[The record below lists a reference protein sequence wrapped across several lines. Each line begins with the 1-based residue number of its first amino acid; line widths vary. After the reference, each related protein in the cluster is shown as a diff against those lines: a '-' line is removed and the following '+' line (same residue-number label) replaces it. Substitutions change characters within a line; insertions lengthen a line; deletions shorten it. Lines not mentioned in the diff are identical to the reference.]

1 MTREQVDMEPSPSH
15 SGSGTHELSGPLVV
29 TIDGPAGAGKSTVAK
44 KLAERLGIR
53 YLDTGAMYRAVALAG
68 HRQGVNWHDNEQVRR
83 LLQSLELHV
92 EQDRI
97 FLNGEDVSD
106 LIRSPEITRETARA
120 ADVPLVREFLIAQ
133 QRAIAARESLVTEGR
148 DQGTL
153 VFPDARVKFF
163 LVASPEERARRRWR
177 DFKEKGIDIAYE
189 KVLEE
194 LLQRDEQDSR
204 RPFGALKKAPDAI
217 EIQTDGLSVDQVVDV
232 LLKHV
237 RSHVGTSSLGE

>member
-1 MTREQVDMEPSPSH
+1 MERSPSRCGNV
-15 SGSGTHELSGPLVV
+15 SCESSRPLVV

-68 HRQGVNWHDNEQVRR
+68 YRQGVNWQDDAQVRR
-83 LLQSLELHV
+83 LLQSIELHI
-92 EQDRI
+92 EEDRI

-120 ADVPLVREFLIAQ
+120 ADVFQVREFLIAQ
-133 QRAIAARESLVTEGR
+133 QRAIASRESLVTEGR

-153 VFPDARVKFF
+153 VFPDAHVKFF

-177 DFKEKGIDIAYE
+177 DFKRKGIDISYE

-217 EIQTDGLSVDQVVDV
+217 EIHTDGLTVDQVVDI
-232 LLKHV
+232 LLTHIRKHI
-237 RSHVGTSSLGE
+237 GTDTPGG